1 MSKNVLEEL
10 TDMEKDTV
18 IALSMDND
26 LFNSYMGSD
35 DERMKELATYSLD
48 SSVVNSIVK
57 YFGLD

>member
-1 MSKNVLEEL
+1 MSKNVLDEL

-26 LFNSYMGSD
+26 LFNSYMDSG

-48 SSVVNSIVK
+48 SSVISSIVK
-57 YFGLD
+57 YFGFD

>member
-10 TDMEKDTV
+10 TDMEKDMV

-26 LFNSYMGSD
+26 LFNSYMNSD

>member
-26 LFNSYMGSD
+26 LFNSYMNSD
-35 DERMKELATYSLD
+35 DERVNNPPLELKL
-48 SSVVNSIVK
+48 
-57 YFGLD
+57 

>member
-26 LFNSYMGSD
+26 LFNSYMGSN

>member
-26 LFNSYMGSD
+26 LFNSYMNSD

>member
-1 MSKNVLEEL
+1 MSKNVLEGL

-26 LFNSYMGSD
+26 LFTSYMDSE

>member
-26 LFNSYMGSD
+26 LFNSYMNSD

-48 SSVVNSIVK
+48 SSVINSIVK

>member
-10 TDMEKDTV
+10 TDMEKDMV

-26 LFNSYMGSD
+26 LFNSYMGSN

>member
-1 MSKNVLEEL
+1 MSKNVLDEL

-26 LFNSYMGSD
+26 LFNSYMDSG

-48 SSVVNSIVK
+48 SSIIGSIVK
-57 YFGLD
+57 YFGFD